1 MSRRTIYIPGYDHYS
16 HKRNIR
22 VVCVLNQAERAALDD
37 LMAVLGVKNISAYI
51 RGQMFGAYE
60 GLTREQKRQLREVR
74 EWRAREAEAKRAGH
88 AGSDS
93 A

>member
-1 MSRRTIYIPGYDHYS
+1 MAKKIRYIDGYDQYS
-16 HKRNIR
+16 HRR
-22 VVCVLNQAERAALDD
+22 DVQVTFLLNAAERAALDD

-88 AGSDS
+88 AGSDP